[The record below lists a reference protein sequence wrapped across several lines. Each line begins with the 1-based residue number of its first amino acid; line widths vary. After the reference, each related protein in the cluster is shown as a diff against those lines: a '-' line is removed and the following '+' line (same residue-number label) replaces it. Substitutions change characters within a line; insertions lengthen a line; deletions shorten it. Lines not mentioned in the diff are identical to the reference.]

1 MDEQDQQ
8 QSNQHDTAREQFE
21 SIKQLSP
28 YGAEY
33 WSARELAPLL
43 GYDSWRRFED
53 TIDRA
58 KAACRNASQ
67 EIGDHFAS
75 AVKMVSIGSGAQR
88 EVEDYALSR
97 FGCYLVAMNGDPRKP
112 EIASAQVY
120 FAVQT
125 RRAEQWD
132 EMREALAER
141 VERRQQLA
149 DANKQLNAVAQE
161 RGVNSRS
168 FGRLHDAGARGLYGG
183 MGVREVKA
191 YKGIGASE
199 DLADRM
205 GPAELAANLFVRT
218 QTTEKIRNEQILG
231 QERVIDAHYTVGDET
246 RQLIDRIGGT
256 PPEDLPPEPSIR
268 PLLDQQARQQR
279 RLAATATAS
288 DAPTLFDTVPNP
300 TTSKD

>member
-8 QSNQHDTAREQFE
+8 HDQPQHDAAREQFE
-21 SIKQLSP
+21 SIKQISP

-33 WSARELAPLL
+33 WSARELYPLL
-43 GYDSWRRFED
+43 GYDTWRRFE
-53 TIDRA
+53 TAIERA
-58 KAACRNASQ
+58 KIACAN
-67 EIGDHFAS
+67 IGEDVADHFAG
-75 AVKMVSIGSGAQR
+75 AVKGIQAGKGAQI
-88 EVEDYALSR
+88 EVNDYALSR
-97 FGCYLVAMNGDPRKP
+97 FGCYLAAMNGDPRKP
-112 EIASAQVY
+112 EIASAQGY

-132 EMREALAER
+132 EMREQLQER

-183 MGVREVKA
+183 MGVREVKQ

-218 QTTEKIRNEQILG
+218 QTTEKIRNEQIRG
-231 QERVIDAHYTVGDET
+231 QESVIDAHFSVGDET

-256 PPEDLPPEPSIR
+256 PPEDLPPEPTIR
-268 PLLDQQARQQR
+268 PLLDQHARHQR
-279 RLAATATAS
+279 RLSAATSS
-288 DAPTLFDTVPNP
+288 DAPTLFDSVPDI
-300 TTSKD
+300 TAKD

>member
-8 QSNQHDTAREQFE
+8 QPNQHDTAREQFE

-43 GYDSWRRFED
+43 GYEKWQRFED
-53 TIDRA
+53 VIERA
-58 KAACRNASQ
+58 KAACENAG
-67 EIGDHFAS
+67 ENVADHFTS
-75 AVKMVSIGSGAQR
+75 AGKMVMLGSGAQR
-88 EVEDYALSR
+88 EVEDYYLSR
-97 FGCYLVAMNGDPRKP
+97 FGCYMVAMNGDPRKP

-120 FAVQT
+120 FAIQT
-125 RRAEQWD
+125 QRMEQWD

-183 MGVREVKA
+183 MGVREVKS

-205 GPAELAANLFVRT
+205 GPAELVANLFVRT
-218 QTTEKIRNEQILG
+218 QTAEKIRNEQIRG
-231 QERVIDAHYTVGDET
+231 QEPVIDAHYTVGNET

-268 PLLDQQARQQR
+268 PLLDQQARHQR
-279 RLAATATAS
+279 RLTAATAS
-288 DAPTLFDTVPNP
+288 DAPTLFDTVPGP
-300 TTSKD
+300 TAKD

>member
-8 QSNQHDTAREQFE
+8 QSEQHDTAREQFE
-21 SIKQLSP
+21 SIKQISP

-43 GYDSWRRFED
+43 GYKNWERVPDLIE
-53 TIDRA
+53 RA
-58 KAACRNASQ
+58 KAACSNAGQ
-67 EIGDHFAS
+67 EVDDHFRGAS
-75 AVKMVSIGSGAQR
+75 KMVTIGSKAQR
-88 EVEDYALSR
+88 EVEDYLLSR
-97 FGCYLVAMNGDPRKP
+97 FGCYLFAMNGDPRKS

-125 RRAEQWD
+125 RRMEQWD

-149 DANKQLNAVAQE
+149 DANKQLNALAQQQ
-161 RGVNSRS
+161 GVNSRS

-183 MGVREVKA
+183 MGVREVKQ

-218 QTTEKIRNEQILG
+218 QTTEKIRNEQIRG
-231 QERVIDAHYTVGDET
+231 QESVIDAHYAVGDET

-268 PLLDQQARQQR
+268 PLLNQQARHQR
-279 RLAATATAS
+279 RLSAATSS
-288 DAPTLFDTVPNP
+288 DAPTLFDNIPDP
-300 TTSKD
+300 ASKD

>member
-1 MDEQDQQ
+1 MSGTSYQQ
-8 QSNQHDTAREQFE
+8 NNIIEA
-21 SIKQLSP
+21 IKQTNEH
-28 YGAEY
+28 GVEY
-33 WSARELAPLL
+33 WRGRDLMKVL
-43 GYDSWRRFED
+43 GYREWRRFKD
-53 TIDRA
+53 ALARA
-58 KAACRNASQ
+58 QAACRN
-67 EIGDHFAS
+67 IGEQAEEHFAPIME
-75 AVKMVSIGSGAQR
+75 VRTFGSGAQR

-132 EMREALAER
+132 EMRDQLQER

-149 DANKQLNAVAQE
+149 DANKQLNTLAQQH
-161 RGVNSRS
+161 GVNSRS

-183 MGVREVKA
+183 MGVREVKQ

-268 PLLDQQARQQR
+268 PLLDQQARHQR
-279 RLAATATAS
+279 RLAATSS
-288 DAPTLFDTVPNP
+288 DAPTLFDNVPNP